1 MVGAGPTGP
10 ATGNRLLKTSR
21 YVTYYWEEVVM
32 SDVIVVGAG
41 VVGAACAYYAARAG
55 LDVTVVD
62 RGPVAGG
69 TTGSGEGNIL
79 VSDKEPGPELE
90 LAVLSNRLWRTLA
103 EPGGFEFEAKGGLVV
118 AETEDVQRQLTG
130 LAAEQGVEYA
140 LVGASELRDH
150 EPHLA
155 EGLAGGVYYPQDAQ
169 VQPMLAAATMLR
181 RGTDDYGHA
190 YGDDYGRD
198 NGRGN
203 GRGNGRDNGR
213 DNGDGTVRL
222 RLGVEVTGFLR
233 SGERV
238 TGVRTSQGDVIG
250 DAVVNAAGTWGGQIA
265 ALAGAHLPILP
276 RRGFILVTEPLREP
290 LIRHKVYTAAYVTNV
305 ASDSAGL
312 ETSAVVEGTPAGTVL
327 IGASRERVGF
337 DRTTSVPVLS
347 RLAAQAV
354 ALFPV
359 LREVRAIRSYCGF
372 RPYCPDHLPVIG
384 ADPRVPG
391 LYHAC
396 GHEGAGI
403 GLAPATGHLLAQLL
417 TGEQPDLDLT
427 PFRPDRFTEETS

>member
-1 MVGAGPTGP
+1 
-10 ATGNRLLKTSR
+10 
-21 YVTYYWEEVVM
+21 M

-55 LDVTVVD
+55 LDVTVLD

-69 TTGSGEGNIL
+69 TTGSGEGNVL

-90 LAVLSNRLWRTLA
+90 LAVLSNRLWRALA
-103 EPGGFEFEAKGGLVV
+103 QHGGFEFEAKGGLVV
-118 AETEDVQRQLTG
+118 AETPEVRRQLAD
-130 LAAEQGVEYA
+130 LAAKQDVEHSVVPA
-140 LVGASELRDH
+140 GALRDY

-155 EGLAGGVYYPQDAQ
+155 DGLAGGVYYPGDAQ
-169 VQPMLAAATMLR
+169 VQPMLAAASLLR
-181 RGTDDYGHA
+181 HGADSYGRGTL
-190 YGDDYGRD
+190 
-198 NGRGN
+198 
-203 GRGNGRDNGR
+203 
-213 DNGDGTVRL
+213 RL
-222 RLGVEVTGFLR
+222 RLGVEVTGFTR

-238 TGVRTSQGDVIG
+238 TGVRTTRGDVLG
-250 DAVVNAAGTWGGQIA
+250 GAVINAAGTWGGEVA
-265 ALAGAHLPILP
+265 ALAGVRLPVLP

-337 DRTTSVPVLS
+337 DRTTSVPVLA

-354 ALFPV
+354 ALFPA

-403 GLAPATGHLLAQLL
+403 GLAPATGHLLAQVL
-417 TGEQPDLDLT
+417 TGDRPDLDLS
-427 PFRPDRFTEETS
+427 PFRPDRFPLESQ